1 MTEKVKLDGTVANKA
16 NAFTKWIWR
25 GKFMFGLSADKEKD
39 SYIWFVLVHRNQH
52 VLIAMKYTCADHLE
66 EMVTPVSQ

>member
-39 SYIWFVLVHRNQH
+39 CYIWFVLVHRNHH

-66 EMVTPVSQ
+66 KW